1 MEGNAALAWWIA
13 AAVLVA
19 GELASGTFYVLMI
32 AVGFVAGAVAAHAGA
47 GPALQMAVAAIVG
60 GGAVAAWNVRRR
72 RGATRL
78 APARNP
84 DINLDVGE
92 RVHVDAWHPDGTA
105 RIRYRGAE
113 WNVRFIGTGIP
124 APGAHVIAEMR
135 HNELALR
142 RAD

>member
-13 AAVLVA
+13 AGVLVA
-19 GELASGTFYVLMI
+19 GELASGTFYVLMV
-32 AVGFVAGAVAAHAGA
+32 ALGFVAGALAAHAGA
-47 GPALQMAVAAIVG
+47 GPASQMAVAAVVG
-60 GGAVAAWNVRRR
+60 GGAVAAWHVRRR
-72 RGATRL
+72 RGGRPP
-78 APARNP
+78 APERNP

-92 RVHVDAWHPDGTA
+92 RVHVDTWNADGTA

-113 WNVRFIGTGIP
+113 WNVRFIGAGAP

-142 RAD
+142 RVD

>member
-1 MEGNAALAWWIA
+1 MEGNEALAWWIA
-13 AAVLVA
+13 AGVLVA

-32 AVGFVAGAVAAHAGA
+32 ATGCVAAALAAHAGA
-47 GPALQMAVAAIVG
+47 GPTPQMLVAGLVS
-60 GGAVAAWNVRRR
+60 GGAVAGWHVWRRR
-72 RGATRL
+72 TAAAA
-78 APARNP
+78 APASNR

-92 RVHVDAWHPDGTA
+92 RVHVDAWNADGTA

-113 WNVRFIGTGIP
+113 WNARFVGAGAP
-124 APGAHVIAEMR
+124 EPGAHVIAEMR

>member
-13 AAVLVA
+13 AGVLVA

-32 AVGFVAGAVAAHAGA
+32 AVGCVAAALAAHAGA
-47 GPALQMAVAAIVG
+47 GSAMQMVVAAVVG
-60 GGAVAAWNVRRR
+60 GGAVAAWHVRRR
-72 RGATRL
+72 RTAT
-78 APARNP
+78 AVTPARNP

-92 RVHVDAWHPDGTA
+92 RVHVDAWHADGTA
-105 RIRYRGAE
+105 RVRYRGAE
-113 WNVRFIGTGIP
+113 WNVRFVGAGAP

-135 HNELALR
+135 HDELALR

>member
-60 GGAVAAWNVRRR
+60 GGAVFVWRRLGGGHTAMAAKR
-72 RGATRL
+72 
-78 APARNP
+78 AR
-84 DINLDVGE
+84 
-92 RVHVDAWHPDGTA
+92 
-105 RIRYRGAE
+105 
-113 WNVRFIGTGIP
+113 
-124 APGAHVIAEMR
+124 
-135 HNELALR
+135 
-142 RAD
+142 